1 MNKKQINFWLSVVL
15 IFFTIRQAL
24 LFYDVLGSLFFLIL
38 TLSILNNRNI

>member
-24 LFYDVLGSLFFLIL
+24 LFYDILGSLFFLIL

>member
-15 IFFTIRQAL
+15 IFFTIRQGL

-38 TLSILNNRNI
+38 TLAILSNRNI